1 MPADRRIARL
11 LSVAAGVLTALA
23 LVLPPTIYFFLS
35 HQRVAGSLE
44 AEAELSSRSITQII
58 GANPDLW
65 EYEHIRISEYLTRR
79 PRTGDPERRR
89 VINLRG
95 AVVAESADPLPL
107 PWMTRSL
114 PLLDAGA
121 RVGDLEISRSLRPL
135 LVRSGLLALLLLPLS
150 ILAFRILST
159 VPLRA
164 IRKSE
169 EALRRERDTAQKY
182 LDVAGVAF
190 VIIDAAG
197 RVSLVNRKGAE
208 ILGRSEAEVVG
219 RDWVSSFVDPDD
231 RARIEPELSS
241 MARPGDVLA
250 VEYAVLRPSGERRII
265 SWYITPLVD
274 EEGAATGVLGS
285 GVDITKQRELEHQ
298 LHHAQKLEAIGQLA
312 GGVAHDF
319 NNILSVIKGYADL
332 LRSELSAGH
341 RHLADVDEILLATD
355 RAASLT
361 RSLLT
366 FSRRQILQPKP
377 IDVGGVVRRAQ
388 RLLRALVREDIDL
401 RFELPT
407 EPISVMADPVQIE
420 QVLMNLVTNA
430 RDAMPGGGRITVAV
444 SDVELDPEQA
454 RGAGLDAA
462 GYYAQLSVADT
473 GIGMDRGTQGRIFEP
488 FFTTKEVG
496 KGTGLGL
503 AIAYGVVKQHK
514 GTISVASEPGQGA
527 TFTFLLPRL
536 GGASRPGTERHVS
549 AAPGGTETVLVA
561 EDDAA
566 VRAMLRRV
574 LQGAGYEVVEAA
586 NGADAVQQFREHAGR
601 VRLAILDVVMPVQ
614 NGRLALDH
622 IRKLEPGIRAL
633 FLSGYADDPSGREA
647 IDVGG
652 ELLVLKPVHPVEL
665 LRAVR
670 KALDA

>member
-1 MPADRRIARL
+1 MPPDRRIARL

-23 LVLPPTIYFFLS
+23 LVLPPSIYFFLS

-58 GANPDLW
+58 GANPELW
-65 EYEHIRISEYLTRR
+65 EYEQIRISEYLSRR

-95 AVVAESADPLPL
+95 AVVAESADPLPS
-107 PWMTRSL
+107 PWITRSL
-114 PLLDAGA
+114 PLLDAGV

-135 LVRSGLLALLLLPLS
+135 MVRSGLLALLLLPLS
-150 ILAFRILST
+150 ILAFRLLST

-164 IRKSE
+164 IRQSE

-190 VIIDAAG
+190 VIIDGAG

-208 ILGRSEAEVVG
+208 ILGRSEVEVVG
-219 RDWVSSFVDPDD
+219 REWVASFVDPDD
-231 RARIEPELSS
+231 RARVQPELSS
-241 MARPGDVLA
+241 MAHPGDVLTL
-250 VEYAVLRPSGERRII
+250 EYAVLRPSGERRII

-274 EEGAATGVLGS
+274 DEGNATGVLGS

-332 LRSELSAGH
+332 LRSELPAGH

-355 RAASLT
+355 RAASVT

-377 IDVGGVVRRAQ
+377 IEIGGVVRRAQ

-401 RFELPT
+401 RIELPA
-407 EPISVMADPVQIE
+407 EPLSVMADPVQIE

-444 SDVELDPEQA
+444 SDVDLDAEHA
-454 RGAGLDAA
+454 REAGLDAP
-462 GYYAQLSVADT
+462 GHYAQLSVADT
-473 GIGMDRGTQGRIFEP
+473 GVGIDRGTQGRIFEP

-514 GTISVASEPGQGA
+514 GTISVSSEPGHGA
-527 TFTFLLPRL
+527 TFTFMLPLLGSAGRF
-536 GGASRPGTERHVS
+536 GAERHVS

-633 FLSGYADDPSGREA
+633 FLSGYADDPSGRQA
-647 IDVGG
+647 IDVGE
-652 ELLVLKPVHPVEL
+652 ELLVLKPVHAGEL